1 MFGWG
6 NDGGWFHSNR
16 NEFLHVIETHI
27 TTFSGLKEGE
37 KATISLENNNKIST
51 KPDLKTGVRMY
62 INLNEMWVSITF
74 YCLTFPEC
82 F

>member
-6 NDGGWFHSNR
+6 RVMGWFHSNR

-37 KATISLENNNKIST
+37 EATISLENDRKIST
-51 KPDLKTGVRMY
+51 KPDLGEGVR
-62 INLNEMWVSITF
+62 IKVI
-74 YCLTFPEC
+74 
-82 F
+82 

>member
-6 NDGGWFHSNR
+6 FEFSFSKR

-37 KATISLENNNKIST
+37 KATLSLENDRKIST
-51 KPDLKTGVRMY
+51 KPDLGVGVRM
-62 INLNEMWVSITF
+62 
-74 YCLTFPEC
+74 
-82 F
+82 

>member
-6 NDGGWFHSNR
+6 NDGGWFHSNI

-37 KATISLENNNKIST
+37 KATFSLENNKKIST

-74 YCLTFPEC
+74 YYH
-82 F
+82 

>member
-16 NEFLHVIETHI
+16 NRFLHVIETHI
-27 TTFSGLKEGE
+27 TAFSGPNEGE
-37 KATISLENNNKIST
+37 KAIISLENNEKVST

-62 INLNEMWVSITF
+62 MNLNEMWVRDIHI
-74 YCLTFPEC
+74 EC
-82 F
+82 SKQCR

>member
-6 NDGGWFHSNR
+6 NDGGWFHSNI

-37 KATISLENNNKIST
+37 KATISLENNTKIST
-51 KPDLKTGVRMY
+51 KPDLKTAVSKNVYKRLMTCSY
-62 INLNEMWVSITF
+62 IFFFSL
-74 YCLTFPEC
+74 
-82 F
+82 